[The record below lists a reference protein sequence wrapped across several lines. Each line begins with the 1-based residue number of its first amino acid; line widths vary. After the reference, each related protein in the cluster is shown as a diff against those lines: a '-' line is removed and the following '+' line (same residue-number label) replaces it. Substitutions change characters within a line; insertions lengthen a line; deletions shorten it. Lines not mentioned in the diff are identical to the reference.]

1 MAAYPGTRTGPAA
14 SRPGWRPELTGT
26 LLVQSSPAEA
36 MSAAAVAD
44 RPGAGLLLSRRVT
57 DRNGTA
63 AAEAIRRLRDS
74 GYRWPML
81 LDAGRYA
88 GPVRSVASGPFSL
101 DWIATQR
108 RLRLPVL
115 TDSGYVAGDD
125 LLGLTSILD
134 RARLLGDVIAVLP
147 LHPSWLSQRGRR
159 MYLVDRIDQAGV
171 PVAIVLEHSKDPLGV
186 QAVLT
191 GLLELLTL
199 PVPVLLL
206 RCDTSALGALCHGA
220 MSAAVGTT
228 SSLRHLYPMP
238 RTPGRP
244 RPAEVAAVVKQCL
257 AFVGVDRIATA
268 AQADPD
274 DPMWSCDCGTCKQ
287 RPLDWLATV
296 QSRTVRERAAFAHSV
311 EVLLDLR
318 DELCRPASP
327 ADRQASWLAH
337 LANAECRYDQIEQ
350 ESRALS
356 RPGFLG
362 SWLTVTAADAELRSR
377 ARLR

>member
-1 MAAYPGTRTGPAA
+1 MAAYPGTRTGWA
-14 SRPGWRPELTGT
+14 SARPRWRPELTGT
-26 LLVQSSPAEA
+26 LLVQCTPAEA
-36 MSAAAVAD
+36 VPVAAVAD
-44 RPGAGLLLSRRVT
+44 RPGAGLVLTRRIT
-57 DRNGTA
+57 DRNGAA

-81 LDAGRYA
+81 LDFGRYA
-88 GPVRSVASGPFSL
+88 GPVRTLASGPFSL

-159 MYLVDRIDQAGV
+159 AYLLDRIEQAGV
-171 PVAIVLEHSKDPLGV
+171 PVAIVVEHSKDPLGV
-186 QAVLT
+186 QGVLA

-199 PVPVLLL
+199 PIPVLLL
-206 RCDTSALGALCHGA
+206 RGDTSALGALCFGA

-228 SSLRHLYPMP
+228 ASLRHLFPMP
-238 RTPGRP
+238 RAPGRP

-257 AFVGVDRIATA
+257 AFVGVDRIAA
-268 AQADPD
+268 ASQAEPD
-274 DPMWSCDCGTCKQ
+274 DPMWTCGCGTCKQ
-287 RPLDWLATV
+287 RTLDWLATLAA
-296 QSRTVRERAAFAHSV
+296 RTVRERAAFTHSV

-337 LANAECRYDQIEQ
+337 LANADCRYDQVDAD
-350 ESRALS
+350 SGALA

-362 SWLTVTAADAELRSR
+362 AWLALTAEPGLRTR